1 MLTNLELT
9 QFLIS
14 DVSLLVM
21 AHSVGYAFE
30 RLRLPRVVGEIWPG
44 S

>member
-1 MLTNLELT
+1 MLTNTELT

-14 DVSLLVM
+14 AVALLIM

-30 RLRLPRVVGEIWPG
+30 RMGLPRVVGTPG